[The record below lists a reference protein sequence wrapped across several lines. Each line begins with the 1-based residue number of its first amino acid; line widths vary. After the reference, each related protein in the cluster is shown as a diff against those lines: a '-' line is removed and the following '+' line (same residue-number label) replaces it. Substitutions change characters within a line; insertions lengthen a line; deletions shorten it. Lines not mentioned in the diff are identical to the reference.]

1 MDWRAHTLRSLK
13 AAAAAG
19 LSWLLVL
26 PLGGAA
32 DEYPY
37 YAPLGAVIAVS
48 TTVAGSVRESLQA
61 VVGIALGALI
71 AVTAMTVTEFPVA
84 VDIVLVVLVASL
96 LSGWRRLGSQASFAP
111 ISGVFVLILGQDDPI
126 GMSMAY
132 VGLVALGAAVGV
144 ALNVAFP
151 PLALTPMAD
160 SVRRLR
166 EVLADQLDDL
176 AEGLLSEEVLTTA
189 EWQGRQRAIRPDT
202 EDLQRVVGH
211 ATDSRRANWRAK
223 RWSATAEQRYQQ
235 ARALQQVAFLIED
248 LTALVVDQE
257 HADRQLVALGP
268 RLRPHAAHVLQDLAQ
283 VLRSVEG
290 ETAAE
295 KELRENDASVVKLAD
310 EIRDERVRTQHDLF
324 AAGTIVAGVRRAM
337 ASLTPEDLRGEVP
350 SDW

>member
-1 MDWRAHTLRSLK
+1 MDWRAHALRSLK
-13 AAAAAG
+13 VAAAAG
-19 LSWLLVL
+19 LSWLLIL
-26 PLGGAA
+26 PLGGVA

-48 TTVAGSVRESLQA
+48 TTVAGSVRESAQA
-61 VVGIALGALI
+61 VLGIGLGAAI
-71 AVTAMTVTEFPVA
+71 AVGVMTTTDLPVV
-84 VDIVLVVLVASL
+84 VDIVLVVLVATL
-96 LSGWRRLGSQASFAP
+96 LTAWQRLGSQASFAP
-111 ISGVFVLILGQDDPI
+111 ISGIFVLILGQDDPW

-132 VGLVALGAAVGV
+132 TGLVALGAAVGV
-144 ALNVAFP
+144 GLNIVFP
-151 PLALTPMAD
+151 PLALSPMAD

-176 AEGLLSEEVLTTA
+176 AAGLLSEEVLTRD
-189 EWQGRQRAIRPDT
+189 EWSRRQRAIRPDT

-223 RWSATAEQRYQQ
+223 RWSETAEQRYQQ

-248 LTALVVDQE
+248 ITALVVDQE

-283 VLRSVEG
+283 ALRSVEG

-295 KELRENDASVVKLAD
+295 AELRETDAAVLKLAT
-310 EIRDERVRTQHDLF
+310 EVRDERERTDHDLF

-337 ASLTPEDLRGEVP
+337 ASLTPDELRDEVP